1 MRLGPWEL
9 PFAWPTR
16 NCSRSNVGRP
26 RAASQRAEEVPM
38 APPPTTITSQ
48 RSGCIP
54 GERVPAGR
62 VDTLHEGTTTGRLRS
77 TGGWDGEGGVSGA
90 RVDGGADGPA
100 AGRGRARRRGM
111 EPDRVE
117 GGGARR

>member
-16 NCSRSNVGRP
+16 NCSRSNVRRP

-77 TGGWDGEGGVSGA
+77 TGGCDGEGGVSGGEA
-90 RVDGGADGPA
+90 AGGAGLSLGGVA
-100 AGRGRARRRGM
+100 AAR
-111 EPDRVE
+111 EAFED
-117 GGGARR
+117 A